1 MMTLDSAAA
10 TPFGCAGVAW
20 LLLRGTIDAAKAAG
34 RAVKRVPRA
43 LSRLVAGIA
52 FAWDSAAASLAARA
66 ARKRPVVSVPLPPPG
81 PFEPAPRPADTTQ
94 SMTPMGPDTALH
106 ATLPY
111 IPPPD
116 DEERP

>member
-1 MMTLDSAAA
+1 MMSVDSAAA

-20 LLLRGTIDAAKAAG
+20 LILRGAVDTAKAIG
-34 RAVKRVPRA
+34 RAVR
-43 LSRLVAGIA
+43 RLPKTVGRLRTGVT
-52 FAWDSAAASLAARA
+52 FAWDYVAVSLDARH
-66 ARKRPVVSVPLPPPG
+66 ARKHPVVSVPLPPPG
-81 PFEPAPRPADTTQ
+81 PFEPAPKPADTTQ

-111 IPPPD
+111 IPPPG

>member
-20 LLLRGTIDAAKAAG
+20 LILRGALDAAKTAG
-34 RAVKRVPRA
+34 RAARRLSRA
-43 LSRLVAGIA
+43 LSRGFT
-52 FAWDSAAASLAARA
+52 FAWDSAAVSLAART
-66 ARKRPVVSVPLPPPG
+66 ARKRPVDTVPLPPRG
-81 PFEPAPRPADTTQ
+81 PFEPAPKPADTTQ

-116 DEERP
+116 GDDQ